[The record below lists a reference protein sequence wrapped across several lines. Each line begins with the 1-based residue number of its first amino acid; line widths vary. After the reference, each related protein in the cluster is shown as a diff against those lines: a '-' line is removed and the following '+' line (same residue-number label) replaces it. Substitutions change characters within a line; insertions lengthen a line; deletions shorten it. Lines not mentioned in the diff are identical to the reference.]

1 MGQAS
6 DAELMARMQA
16 GDRNAFGL
24 LVDRYKDSMVNY
36 LTRLTGTRALAEEMA
51 QETFLRL
58 FVHRARYTEQGKL
71 GAFLYRIATNL
82 CRSEQRRQRRQRLL
96 RLGLFA
102 AVNGSAGA
110 SAGGSNG
117 HAAVTGVTPQS
128 QLLAQEAQDLL
139 RRAITQLPLRFRVP
153 LVLHEIEGLSYQEV
167 ARVTG
172 CRENTIKSRI
182 SRGRSQ
188 LRRRLEPYVNG
199 AGELSGETS

>member
-16 GDRNAFGL
+16 GDRSAFGL

-36 LTRLTGTRALAEEMA
+36 LTRMTDSRAQAEEMA

-58 FVHRARYTEQGKL
+58 YLHRERYSEQGKL

-82 CRSEQRRQRRQRLL
+82 CRSEHRRQRRQRLL
-96 RLGLFA
+96 RLGFLSSA
-102 AVNGSAGA
+102 NG

-117 HAAVTGVTPQS
+117 HAAVTSVTPQS
-128 QLLAQEAQDLL
+128 ELLAQEAQDLL

-167 ARVTG
+167 AQVTG
-172 CRENTIKSRI
+172 CRENTVKSRI

-199 AGELSGETS
+199 AGESSSGESS